1 MAQSDVAQFRE
12 QQVCREEAARLG
24 LSGLDVQMY
33 CVNCGSLLYNGNQAG
48 LVCLPCKQAREKKR
62 RRGEEQTISICY
74 CFHCGESY
82 QPHDT
87 SIQHPCCPSEKGC
100 PPHSNVLLPE

>member
-1 MAQSDVAQFRE
+1 
-12 QQVCREEAARLG
+12 
-24 LSGLDVQMY
+24 MY
-33 CVNCGSLLYNGNQAG
+33 CVTCGRRLHSQNQAG

-62 RRGEEQTISICY
+62 RRGEERPISICY

-87 SIQHPCCPSEKGC
+87 SIQHLFCPSEKGC
-100 PPHSNVLLPE
+100 PTHSNVLLPEQEIISEARKDTDVWLSLVFSAQETNLI